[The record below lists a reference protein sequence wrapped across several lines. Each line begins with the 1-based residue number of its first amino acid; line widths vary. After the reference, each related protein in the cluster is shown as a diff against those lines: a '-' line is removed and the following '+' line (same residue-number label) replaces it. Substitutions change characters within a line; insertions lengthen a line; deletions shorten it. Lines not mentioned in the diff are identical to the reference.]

1 MICQFSTRRAPLLL
15 VLAVAI
21 AGAGLPGRAAAQPPA
36 SRSERVAVRV
46 GKWVLL
52 GAAIGFGTYALSHSN
67 RADRAYGDLRELCA
81 TDAASCRISDG
92 HYGAADAEA
101 LYRAS
106 VREDRRAQVG
116 ILGGQ
121 VTLLGSVA
129 LFVYDLRNGRG
140 PANIPYPGATLDR
153 SPPGVALGAR
163 LEF

>member
-1 MICQFSTRRAPLLL
+1 MIRRTATIRAPLLL
-15 VLAVAI
+15 LLAVAC
-21 AGAGLPGRAAAQPPA
+21 GALPLRATAQKPA
-36 SRSERVAVRV
+36 SGSERVAVRV

-52 GAAIGFGTYALSHSN
+52 GAAVGFGTYALRHSS
-67 RADRAYGDLRELCA
+67 RADRSYGDLRELCA
-81 TDAASCRISDG
+81 SDPAACTISDG
-92 HYGAADAEA
+92 RYGAADAEA

-140 PANIPYPGATLDR
+140 PANIPYPGA
-153 SPPGVALGAR
+153 ALGRAPR
-163 LEF
+163 AVAVGASVGF